1 MLGPSG
7 APSPFPAASPPA
19 PAGPEPA
26 TPPPSG
32 RTRPVG
38 REISLAAP
46 KGGRASRRVGVGGR
60 GSARQSVR
68 VRRERLP
75 APPPPARLRPLQ
87 PGSAPPRQPACPGR
101 RRRHPVG
108 GFPCPGSGARR
119 RPGPG
124 EGEETGEGRGVEGR
138 QGRRL
143 RGGELVGEENV
154 RLGGALR
161 GGGGARRT

>member
-1 MLGPSG
+1 M
-7 APSPFPAASPPA
+7 
-19 PAGPEPA
+19 
-26 TPPPSG
+26 
-32 RTRPVG
+32 
-38 REISLAAP
+38 
-46 KGGRASRRVGVGGR
+46 
-60 GSARQSVR
+60 
-68 VRRERLP
+68 RRERLP

-124 EGEETGEGRGVEGR
+124 EGEEKGEGRGVEGR

-143 RGGELVGEENV
+143 RGGSLWGRRTSGWVGLWGE
-154 RLGGALR
+154 RAGR
-161 GGGGARRT
+161 GGPDKDSGCSPPLETGIRGNSWGWKFRKRSLCRAGRRSESWPVFF

>member
-46 KGGRASRRVGVGGR
+46 KGGERAGGWGSGVGSPVSPGA
-60 GSARQSVR
+60 ARAAAR
-68 VRRERLP
+68 P
-75 APPPPARLRPLQ
+75 APSSKAPPSPARLRPLLASPPA
-87 PGSAPPRQPACPGR
+87 PGD

-124 EGEETGEGRGVEGR
+124 EGEEKEEGRGVDGR

-154 RLGGALR
+154 RLGGALG